1 MTKNII
7 LTIFILSTLML
18 CYLLFNNNNSSKY
31 DEINNKIL
39 HKIDSLTLLL
49 DSIDVKISNQKDIT
63 KQLDSI
69 VNATIEKLPKTIIR
83 IEEKYKEL
91 ENYSNDSIL
100 KLYGNSLNNFQYL
113 DNKYMINFINKIKK
127 Q

>member
-39 HKIDSLTLLL
+39 HKIDSLTLLI

>member
-39 HKIDSLTLLL
+39 HKIDSLTLLI
-49 DSIDVKISNQKDIT
+49 DSIDVKMSNQKDIT